1 MAGEYDDLVQSL
13 QKRGY
18 LDTPGKSAA
27 PSSAADT
34 PPAADDDSFLGHGA
48 FGSMVRGAGKELTSE
63 AIGAGQLVSS
73 IDPTG
78 ALSRLGG
85 YIPHGQDIKNW
96 AMAPSEG
103 GWETAGSV
111 VGGALPWMLTPE
123 FRAASTLG
131 RVLSKAGSGAV
142 MGAVQPTESGTFL
155 SHLPGAA
162 AGAAGGALLSGF
174 GGKAAGQRALAGF
187 QKDAYDAVLAP
198 LRANSKYTNLKGP
211 TQIGA
216 AGIKELEDTISRV
229 ENNKFAMRG
238 KDVQSAVASA
248 RENLNHL
255 HQSRTGEWV
264 DPHGIL
270 DYFERNKQ
278 FNINHPL
285 RNAAELGRRSGVPP
299 LNRSRNTRSWMTA
312 PLAWGLSHAMG
323 VPHAAV
329 HAGLAGLHGLSRQTA
344 GRSAMD
350 ELNWLARHANY
361 VRRFGTPL
369 APSAASQATTNMRGG
384 GGGTD
389 YGALQDPGQDSQ

>member
-1 MAGEYDDLVQSL
+1 MAQDLNDFMNSL
-13 QKRGY
+13 GDRSSTAPAKPSWHP
-18 LDTPGKSAA
+18 DTPASD
-27 PSSAADT
+27 PS
-34 PPAADDDSFLGHGA
+34 DDSFLGHGA
-48 FGSMVRGAGKELTSE
+48 LGSMVRGAGKELTSE

-85 YIPHGQDIKNW
+85 YIPHGQDIKDW

-131 RVLSKAGSGAV
+131 RVLSKVGSGAV
-142 MGAVQPTESGTFL
+142 MGAVQPTESGTLL
-155 SHLPGAA
+155 SHVPGAI
-162 AGAAGGALLSGF
+162 AGGVTGGAMGRF
-174 GGKAAGQRALAGF
+174 GGKAAGQKALKGF
-187 QKDAYDAVLAP
+187 QKDAYDAVLEP
-198 LRANSKYTNLKGP
+198 LRANSKYAGLKGP

-216 AGIKELEDTISRV
+216 AGLKELDDAINRV

-278 FNINHPL
+278 LDINHPL

-299 LNRSRNTRSWMTA
+299 LNRPRSARSWMTG

-344 GRSAMD
+344 GRGAMD
-350 ELNWLARHANY
+350 ELGWLARNADY
-361 VRRFGTPL
+361 VRRYGMPL
-369 APSAASQATTNMRGG
+369 ATSG
-384 GGGTD
+384 
-389 YGALQDPGQDSQ
+389 PGQAAGKVGSSLGGDSAPQYEEDTR

>member
-1 MAGEYDDLVQSL
+1 MAGDYDDLVKSL
-13 QKRGY
+13 QSRGY
-18 LDTPGKSAA
+18 LDAPGKSAA
-27 PSSAADT
+27 PAAGAPDT
-34 PPAADDDSFLGHGA
+34 PSSDDSFLGHGVL
-48 FGSMVRGAGKELTSE
+48 GSMVRGAGKELTSE
-63 AIGAGQLVSS
+63 AIGAGQLASS

-85 YIPHGQDIKNW
+85 YIPHGQDIKDW

-103 GWETAGSV
+103 WAETAGSV

-123 FRAASTLG
+123 FRAASMLG
-131 RVLSKAGSGAV
+131 RIASKAGSGAL
-142 MGAVQPTESGTFL
+142 MGAVQPTQSGDFL
-155 SHLPGAA
+155 SHAPGAL
-162 AGAAGGALLSGF
+162 AGAATGGLFGGF
-174 GGKAAGQRALAGF
+174 GGKAARQQALAGF

-198 LRANSKYTNLKGP
+198 LRANSKYAGLKGP

-216 AGIKELEDTISRV
+216 AGLKELDDAISRV

-238 KDVQSAVASA
+238 KDVQAAVASA

-278 FNINHPL
+278 LDINHPL

-299 LNRSRNTRSWMTA
+299 LNRAKSARSWMTT

-323 VPHAAV
+323 VPHTAV

-344 GRSAMD
+344 GRGAMD
-350 ELNWLARHANY
+350 ELGWLARNADY
-361 VRRFGTPL
+361 VRRLGMPVPT
-369 APSAASQATTNMRGG
+369 SGASQATANVMRGG
-384 GGGTD
+384 GGGID
-389 YGALQDPGQDSQ
+389 YGAIQDPGQDQQ